1 MKFLRAD
8 HKIDMRQ
15 RFQQR
20 RAARLGHAAEEPE
33 HNVRPLF
40 GQSPEHPHFP
50 QRLLV
55 SHIAHAARVQEHD
68 VGF

>member
-1 MKFLRAD
+1 MKFLRSD
-8 HKIDMRQ
+8 DKIDVRQ
-15 RFQQR
+15 PFQQF
-20 RAARLGHAAEEPE
+20 ATACLGHATEESE
-33 HNVRPLF
+33 DNMRPFF
-40 GQSPEHPHFP
+40 GESPQHSHFP